1 MNENT
6 TPKELLSWV
15 EITDKNK
22 EETFKS
28 IDVFKLYTVKLEHSL
43 KDLSGSY
50 IKTYFDN
57 VSAILLPIADYKNN
71 KVIIQKANMKTVNQ
85 HETIHRQPKES
96 GWYDTDKG
104 NLFWWAQDFIWSCSN
119 DKISEEYPKVWYEDA
134 DLTSIIA
141 ANQDNNKWVSV
152 EERLPEYEGLYLIF
166 NEEGQDT
173 LYFIKDGVFAN
184 KFTYLT
190 EEYGDTRF
198 KYITHWQPLPPNPTK
213 QN

>member
-1 MNENT
+1 MKTAE
-6 TPKELLSWV
+6 PKVIE
-15 EITDKNK
+15 
-22 EETFKS
+22 
-28 IDVFKLYTVKLEHSL
+28 VFSDNGEHSHWTLINPESGVKLWSEDPQECKSM
-43 KDLSGSY
+43 GY
-50 IKTYFDN
+50 PVTE
-57 VSAILLPIADYKNN
+57 AI
-71 KVIIQKANMKTVNQ
+71 
-85 HETIHRQPKES
+85 
-96 GWYDTDKG
+96 
-104 NLFWWAQDFIWSCSN
+104 
-119 DKISEEYPKVWYEDA
+119 
-134 DLTSIIA
+134 